1 MSLEGVLRLDSL
13 ERMLWSINIVFLEQD
28 KGSGSTEFD
37 SPLAER
43 FLKCGPDPFV
53 YHEISYVHH
62 HKGYLRKEVVK

>member
-13 ERMLWSINIVFLEQD
+13 ERMLWSINIVSLEQD

-37 SPLAER
+37 SPPAER